1 MAAPMKIDD
10 KHDALA
16 INSMVIF
23 HGEPGTVRHNQRV
36 IPIVI
41 HWLVIPARP
50 SALSALTSPRRPG
63 AVILCFMVFI
73 LVFILV
79 FIASPHISWKLKF
92 VVCIFDKWLQFK
104 GVGSDIYIYV
114 YNYIIYMCVCIITSD
129 CNIPRVPTL
138 RMGIPRPVGFPSL
151 FPSRSAWCRFLL
163 QMLFGSN
170 MFREKPSCL

>member
-1 MAAPMKIDD
+1 MKIDD

-79 FIASPHISWKLKF
+79 FIASPHIS
-92 VVCIFDKWLQFK
+92 
-104 GVGSDIYIYV
+104 
-114 YNYIIYMCVCIITSD
+114 
-129 CNIPRVPTL
+129 
-138 RMGIPRPVGFPSL
+138 
-151 FPSRSAWCRFLL
+151 
-163 QMLFGSN
+163 
-170 MFREKPSCL
+170 